1 MATNSLLTSQIFIVL
16 IISIIVAIVLIYIAM
31 QWRNVKKYESDV
43 KILEQEIE
51 LKKISLVEKDLESKK
66 FYGSSINLPKEK
78 QDKLSEIRNST
89 SKKLSEIGFLETE
102 INERLSNLEAQ
113 TEYKKL
119 EKMLDEIKEKEK
131 KIK

>member
-1 MATNSLLTSQIFIVL
+1 
-16 IISIIVAIVLIYIAM
+16 M